1 MLIHRK
7 FSSTKILFACYMW
20 IVFVMDCISH
30 IYLILRSRLHKISFG
45 EQLFGKTK
53 FCSIFGIQ
61 DMFFFPCFTIPGL
74 QIICWTSNRHHI
86 VLPTMLES
94 LKADLERSCMDLFT
108 QPWFENQTRQPQYA
122 MRTHYYRCWFWILL
136 FLQILTWPESRNP
149 TGLNQDPNDPWL
161 LSTGERFLLNIGT
174 VLIYR

>member
-30 IYLILRSRLHKISFG
+30 IYLILRSRLHKISFR

-86 VLPTMLES
+86 VLHTTLES

-122 MRTHYYRCWFWILL
+122 MRTHYYRCLILNSSVSAD
-136 FLQILTWPESRNP
+136 INMAGEPKPYRPKPGSKRPLTA
-149 TGLNQDPNDPWL
+149 
-161 LSTGERFLLNIGT
+161 
-174 VLIYR
+174 VYRWAFPIKYRHCTYI